1 MSIIDFSSFSGLNKE
16 QQEELQRLLI
26 KLNGFTKSL
35 KMNVKDLE
43 DHLFYILQNSL
54 NELSHTEN
62 IDVEKIEKLF
72 NRTIQESLA
81 TLSEALEK
89 AYQEQLKTKDIFLF
103 DGIIVEKC
111 LNVLEQV
118 LKFQQELDKLYPGA
132 SKKIIE
138 SLENI
143 LVGVISTQIPMLGIF
158 IQTSGILEKVNN
170 LIDSEK
176 LLPKITKLHNDIK
189 EIREEAKSNEKL
201 ENIYEKAKKVAA
213 ISEISKEPPRK
224 IIEIANKNPNN
235 QASLENAAKAT
246 KAIPKNKDEVEEK
259 IAELKSNIENAIPQ
273 DINIDKLNSVKNTIS
288 DNLNEAK
295 TELLKVLNPE
305 ASFGEKIE
313 SLCKAAEKAME
324 LASDIKKIVG
334 VIPGS
339 KELGNVISLTIKTN
353 LLPPPVLAVA
363 KLAPDIAN
371 LVNIGKAVVTML
383 SKTQNLTQQQ
393 GRAK

>member
-313 SLCKAAEKAME
+313 SLCKAAEKAMK

>member
-1 MSIIDFSSFSGLNKE
+1 MSIIDFSRFSGLNKE

-35 KMNVKDLE
+35 KINVKDLE
-43 DHLFYILQNSL
+43 DHLFNILKNSL
-54 NELSHTEN
+54 NESSHTEN

-72 NRTIQESLA
+72 NSTIQESLT

-143 LVGVISTQIPMLGIF
+143 LVGVISTQMPILGIF

-170 LIDSEK
+170 LIDHEK
-176 LLPKITKLHNDIK
+176 LLPKVTKLHNDIK
-189 EIREEAKSNEKL
+189 EMREEAKSNEKL
-201 ENIYEKAKKVAA
+201 ESIYEKAKKVAA

-235 QASLENAAKAT
+235 KASIENVVEAVKY
-246 KAIPKNKDEVEEK
+246 IPKSKNAVEEK
-259 IAELKSNIENAIPQ
+259 IAELKSNIESAIPK
-273 DINIDKLNSVKNTIS
+273 DINIDKLDSVKNTIS
-288 DNLNEAK
+288 SNLNETK

-305 ASFGEKIE
+305 ASFAEKIT
-313 SLCKAAEKAME
+313 SLCKAAEKTAE
-324 LASDIKKIVG
+324 IASDVKKIVG
-334 VIPGS
+334 AIPGS
-339 KELGNVISLTIKTN
+339 KELGNVISLAIKTN

>member
-26 KLNGFTKSL
+26 KLKGFTKSL

-43 DHLFYILQNSL
+43 DHLFYIIQNSL

-62 IDVEKIEKLF
+62 IDLEKIEKLF
-72 NRTIQESLA
+72 NRTIQESLT

-103 DGIIVEKC
+103 DGVIVEKC

-118 LKFQQELDKLYPGA
+118 LKFQQELDKLYPGT

-170 LIDSEK
+170 FIDSEK

-189 EIREEAKSNEKL
+189 EIREETKSNEKL

-235 QASLENAAKAT
+235 QASLENVAKAA
-246 KAIPKNKDEVEEK
+246 KAIPKSKDEVEEK
-259 IAELKSNIENAIPQ
+259 IAELKSNIESAIPQ

-288 DNLNEAK
+288 GNLNEAK

-313 SLCKAAEKAME
+313 SLCKATEKATE
-324 LASDIKKIVG
+324 IASDIKKIVG

>member
-62 IDVEKIEKLF
+62 IDIEKIEKLF
-72 NRTIQESLA
+72 NRTIQESLT

-158 IQTSGILEKVNN
+158 IQTSGIVEKVNN

-213 ISEISKEPPRK
+213 ISEISKEPSRK
-224 IIEIANKNPNN
+224 IIEITNKNPNN
-235 QASLENAAKAT
+235 QASLENVAKAA
-246 KAIPKNKDEVEEK
+246 KAIPKSKDEVEEK

-324 LASDIKKIVG
+324 IASDIKKIVG

>member
-1 MSIIDFSSFSGLNKE
+1 
-16 QQEELQRLLI
+16 
-26 KLNGFTKSL
+26 
-35 KMNVKDLE
+35 
-43 DHLFYILQNSL
+43 
-54 NELSHTEN
+54 
-62 IDVEKIEKLF
+62 
-72 NRTIQESLA
+72 
-81 TLSEALEK
+81 
-89 AYQEQLKTKDIFLF
+89 
-103 DGIIVEKC
+103 
-111 LNVLEQV
+111 
-118 LKFQQELDKLYPGA
+118 
-132 SKKIIE
+132 
-138 SLENI
+138 
-143 LVGVISTQIPMLGIF
+143 MLGIF

-176 LLPKITKLHNDIK
+176 LLPKVTNLHNDIK
-189 EIREEAKSNEKL
+189 EMRQKTKSNDQI
-201 ENIYEKAKKVAA
+201 ENLYEQAKKVAA
-213 ISEISKEPPRK
+213 ISEISKESPRK

-235 QASLENAAKAT
+235 RASLENVAKAA
-246 KAIPKNKDEVEEK
+246 KAIPKSKDEVEEK

-295 TELLKVLNPE
+295 TELFKVLNPE

-313 SLCKAAEKAME
+313 SLCKAAEKATE
-324 LASDIKKIVG
+324 IASDIKKIVG

-339 KELGNVISLTIKTN
+339 KELGNVISLAIKTN

-371 LVNIGKAVVTML
+371 LVNIGKAVVMML